1 MNHKVTRLSRLETQ
15 DLNAYRR
22 RVMDVM
28 AEMKQVERNLKLLVN
43 QNTLDKTPTL
53 LTGQDTGD
61 LERRHAAEAILHSL
75 GRVREVIETLPS

>member
-22 RVMDVM
+22 LVMEMTAD
-28 AEMKQVERNLKLLVN
+28 MKQVERNLKLLVN
-43 QNTLDKTPTL
+43 QNTLDRTPTL

-61 LERRHAAEAILHSL
+61 LERRHAAEAILQSL
-75 GRVREVIETLPS
+75 GRVRELIEKLP